1 MITLFKNGKVFINKS
16 KFVTE
21 FAIDDVIGKFIYVE
35 GENKKPDYD
44 HSIDLKQKLVI
55 PSFFDSHCHLF
66 KASQINSELN
76 LRNAKTKSDFKNE
89 IFKYISLNNTNNF
102 LDILRELTP
111 IGSPEGLYNK
121 INSNPTWIT
130 GGYYSDSNIID
141 GFTPD
146 INFLDQICPDIPI
159 IISRFDFHSAYIN
172 SKAFELSGLINC
184 MEKFTKEEIILDEK
198 GKFTGLVKERARE
211 FVLSAVP
218 IKSNDQLALDLKTEI
233 KKLHSLGITAVSDIT
248 LPFDLDIFEILI
260 RNNELNLFIDSRLPF
275 ESFYEIEKYKTRF
288 SPFQNQIH
296 FNGFKAFY
304 DGTLSSESALMHNN
318 YIGTNQNGIRTDYIL
333 SGDFSKTGENIH
345 NAGYQI
351 SVHAI
356 GDLAVT
362 ELLDFFETLQKN
374 TIENS
379 KLSMKFNSRHR
390 IEHAQHIIDND
401 LKRFKELNVI
411 ASVQP
416 AHLFSDAITVKQKYA
431 DLKTTHRYKQLI
443 EDGATVCFGTDF
455 PIVKENPFETIYYAL
470 TRKANGFENGFLPE
484 YNISLADCI
493 TCYTQNS
500 TYASYL
506 ETERGTISVNKT
518 ADFLILEDLFQMPP
532 ESLRTQTPISTYLS
546 AKKVY

>member
-1 MITLFKNGKVFINKS
+1 MITLFKNGKVFINNT

-21 FAIDDVIGKFIYVE
+21 FAIDDLTGKFVYVE
-35 GENKKPDYD
+35 GENKKPDYN
-44 HSIDLKQKLVI
+44 HTIDLKQKLVI
-55 PSFFDSHCHLF
+55 PAFFDAHCHLF

-76 LRNAKTKSDFKNE
+76 LRNAKTKSDFEQE
-89 IFKYISLNNTNNF
+89 ILKYISLKNTNNF
-102 LDILRELTP
+102 LDILRDLTSE
-111 IGSPEGLYNK
+111 GSREGLKNK
-121 INSNPTWIT
+121 INTNRSWIT
-130 GGYYSDSNIID
+130 GGYYSDANIID

-146 INFLDQICPDIPI
+146 INFLDQICPDNPI

-184 MEKFTKEEIILDEK
+184 IDKFEKEEIIYDEK

-218 IKSNDQLALDLKTEI
+218 VKSNEELASDLETEI

-260 RNNELNLFIDSRLPF
+260 RKNNLNLFIDSRLPF
-275 ESFYEIEKYKTRF
+275 ESFYEINNYKKRF
-288 SPFQNQIH
+288 SEFKNSIR

-304 DGTLSSESALMHNN
+304 DGTLSSVSALMHDN

-333 SGDFSKTGENIH
+333 SGNFKKTGEKIH
-345 NAGYQI
+345 RAGYQI

-362 ELLDFFETLQKN
+362 ELLDFFSEFKQEKIN
-374 TIENS
+374 ADSEKYNR
-379 KLSMKFNSRHR
+379 RHR
-390 IEHAQHIIDND
+390 IEHAQHIIDSD
-401 LKRFKELNVI
+401 LERFRKLGVI

-416 AHLFSDAITVKQKYA
+416 THLFSDAISVTKKYEN
-431 DLKTTHRYKQLI
+431 LKTTHRYKQLI

-455 PIVKENPFETIYYAL
+455 PIVEENPFETIYYAM
-470 TRKANGFENGFLPE
+470 TRKAIGFENGFLPE
-484 YNISLADCI
+484 YNISLGDCI

-500 TYASYL
+500 SYASFV
-506 ETERGTISVNKT
+506 ESERGSISVNKI

-532 ESLRTQTPISTYLS
+532 ESLRTQKPIETYLY
-546 AKKVY
+546 AKKVF

>member
-1 MITLFKNGKVFINKS
+1 MITLFKNGKVFISKS
-16 KFVTE
+16 KFVSE
-21 FAIDDVIGKFIYVE
+21 FAVDDVTGKFVYVE
-35 GENKKPDYD
+35 SENKKPDFD
-44 HSIDLKQKLVI
+44 HTIDLKQNLVI
-55 PSFFDSHCHLF
+55 PAFFDAHCHLF

-76 LRNAKTKSDFKNE
+76 LRNAKTKSDFEQE
-89 IFKYISLNNTNNF
+89 ILKYINNR
-102 LDILRELTP
+102 IK
-111 IGSPEGLYNK
+111 SPFGGGFRGR
-121 INSNPTWIT
+121 IQSPWIT
-130 GGYYSDSNIID
+130 GGYYSDANISD

-184 MEKFTKEEIILDEK
+184 IDKFEKEEIIHDDK

-218 IKSNDQLALDLKTEI
+218 VKSNEELAKDLETEI

-260 RNNELNLFIDSRLPF
+260 RKNNLNLFIDSRLPF
-275 ESFYEIEKYKTRF
+275 ESFYEIENYKKRF
-288 SPFQNQIH
+288 SEFKNSIR

-304 DGTLSSESALMHNN
+304 DGTLSSESALMHDN

-333 SGDFSKTGENIH
+333 SGDFKKTGENIH
-345 NAGYQI
+345 HAGYQI

-362 ELLDFFETLQKN
+362 ELLDFFSELKHEKIN
-374 TIENS
+374 TASE
-379 KLSMKFNSRHR
+379 KYNSRYR
-390 IEHAQHIIDND
+390 IEHAQHIIDKD
-401 LKRFKELNVI
+401 LKKFKKLNVV

-416 AHLFSDAITVKQKYA
+416 THLFSDAISVTKKYEN
-431 DLKTTHRYKQLI
+431 LKTTHRYKQLI

-455 PIVKENPFETIYYAL
+455 PIVEENPFETIYYAM
-470 TRKANGFENGFLPE
+470 TRKAIGFENGFLPE
-484 YNISLADCI
+484 YNISLGDCI

-500 TYASYL
+500 AYASFL
-506 ETERGTISVNKT
+506 ESERGSISVNKI
-518 ADFLILEDLFQMPP
+518 ADFLILEDLFQMSP
-532 ESLRTQTPISTYLS
+532 ESLRTQTPIETYLY
-546 AKKVY
+546 AKKVF